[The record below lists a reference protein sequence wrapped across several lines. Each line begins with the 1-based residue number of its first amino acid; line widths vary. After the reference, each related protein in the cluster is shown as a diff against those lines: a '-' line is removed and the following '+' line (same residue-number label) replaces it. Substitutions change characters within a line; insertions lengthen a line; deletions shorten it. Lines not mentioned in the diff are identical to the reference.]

1 MSWFLLIGGKRN
13 VGKSTLAEIIKK
25 KTNALMI
32 DLSQVVRESAKK
44 NGWTNDIAVYA
55 KKKREKEGMD
65 VFAKACLKKI
75 EEKKGDWIVCG
86 IRAREEVLLFK
97 RKFPRALF
105 VFVRAPENARWRK
118 IAESTKPKDVTK
130 QHAEELERWL
140 STSNL
145 RQYADVVVCNDEGL
159 SKLYREAEKILLLLK
174 HKSGDFLQ
182 NKNA

>member
-75 EEKKGDWIVCG
+75 EEKKEIG
-86 IRAREEVLLFK
+86 LF
-97 RKFPRALF
+97 A
-105 VFVRAPENARWRK
+105 
-118 IAESTKPKDVTK
+118 
-130 QHAEELERWL
+130 
-140 STSNL
+140 
-145 RQYADVVVCNDEGL
+145 G
-159 SKLYREAEKILLLLK
+159 
-174 HKSGDFLQ
+174 
-182 NKNA
+182 